1 MALEQDRK
9 YPGKHNK
16 PCLCP
21 GLKATVKIQPP
32 NTWQLLLMIKLWGHH
47 RATLGKMLFGSVSL
61 PLTHCLC
68 LFIPSF
74 CTSVIKKKGQILLL
88 VINKHISI
96 CVFPYISKKPPQNWL
111 RCTAHRNDKRREQ
124 LCHSEADLICHPCT
138 WFSGLWEKP
147 VSLKVITHQVF
158 SYFTLWATQDA
169 IYLPLHPE
177 WMYYHAHKYQ
187 HILSHEAYV
196 QACVGAR
203 APLKHR

>member
-74 CTSVIKKKGQILLL
+74 CTSVIKKKGANTTTS
-88 VINKHISI
+88 NKQTYQHLCFSL
-96 CVFPYISKKPPQNWL
+96 YNISKKPPQNWL

-158 SYFTLWATQDA
+158 SFSHFEPPKTPFTSHSTQNGC
-169 IYLPLHPE
+169 II
-177 WMYYHAHKYQ
+177 MHAN
-187 HILSHEAYV
+187 ISTFSHM
-196 QACVGAR
+196 
-203 APLKHR
+203 KHMCRRVLGLGHR